1 MHSHFDDMSEIMQSF
16 NHKPFSKQPNYFFSH
31 KQHLPHL
38 KPNKCYKKK
47 NKSDK
52 THSCANSTVSG
63 YTLESLNC
71 SPIDKMISP
80 KQSNGIK
87 KPPKKCSTGCVNC
100 KTRKVKCSEE
110 RPQCWNCARMN
121 KECVY
126 IPLEEQKRQR
136 RLRKMLKKSGKA
148 VAPNALPL
156 SPQMSENVNSELLE
170 NNGSSQTHIAA
181 SNGSF
186 APSQEPSV
194 RQNNIQSLDS
204 DSSPNHMHNHSAQLT
219 SILNDVNHFTTEL
232 TNDINDKFSADN
244 SDSTGNASEDTN
256 NSESKKLETSE
267 TYLDDRLVEA
277 PDRSYSDDFRNIFDT
292 FTNGDAAQH
301 ANRPSIIHEST
312 SWSELRNKFE
322 AIGLPIHEIFYLR
335 VFYEKASYWV
345 IPFAENPESNVANN
359 VLFYH
364 ITSGPL
370 SIASFSAS
378 CLAPALIAIAAKY
391 TYNVTG
397 EAKHKMHRDNYLKS
411 ALLNLANEF
420 DYNRNTETLM
430 AQKIESLILTILL
443 LAMFSSSTNI
453 DWKVH
458 LQGAKDIFLRY
469 SKIVEKDYK
478 REETLALSKVWFVG
492 LDGIAHLLI
501 DHGGSSSSDEEFDTL
516 ADFVSDPAAKEVL
529 VNMKI
534 STPNHFNLLL
544 GCSTDLL
551 LFDKSLVRYISLGVG
566 TFREKDPYNK
576 NFCQTMYYAEV
587 SRRFVFYEH
596 EFGKVLKQNIKPEA
610 LSSKAIFYKAASDEY
625 YSFFDISQQV
635 HVELSLLI
643 YFVHVGL
650 GNTDQFKCSF
660 FSMRRYMQFMF
671 AVSTK
676 GHRSSSD
683 KDESICDVF
692 ESSHHLVIDEISR
705 RELNSSDVLF
715 TKYDFRSG
723 LDKQLR
729 GDFRLMM
736 FLTSVLIFGKHI
748 DECIKDVY
756 ASKNEKCK
764 IIAFYQSLYQD
775 CGCESAKS
783 SLDVL
788 ISSWQNIEHYPN
800 TIPFA

>member
-1 MHSHFDDMSEIMQSF
+1 
-16 NHKPFSKQPNYFFSH
+16 
-31 KQHLPHL
+31 
-38 KPNKCYKKK
+38 
-47 NKSDK
+47 
-52 THSCANSTVSG
+52 
-63 YTLESLNC
+63 
-71 SPIDKMISP
+71 MISP
-80 KQSNGIK
+80 KNSNGVK
-87 KPPKKCSTGCVNC
+87 KQLKKCSTGCVNC

-110 RPQCWNCARMN
+110 KPQCWNCARMN
-121 KECVY
+121 KECIY
-126 IPLEEQKRQR
+126 IPLDEQKRQR
-136 RLRKMLKKSGKA
+136 RMRKMLKKSKKTL
-148 VAPNALPL
+148 VSNILPL
-156 SPQMSENVNSELLE
+156 SPQISESINPGLSQISD
-170 NNGSSQTHIAA
+170 SSQTHLTS
-181 SNGSF
+181 SND
-186 APSQEPSV
+186 AYALSQQSLV
-194 RQNNIQSLDS
+194 RQNNAQSLDS
-204 DSSPNHMHNHSAQLT
+204 DYSPTHTNSHSAQLT
-219 SILNDVNHFTTEL
+219 SIMNDVNQFATGL
-232 TNDINDKFSADN
+232 TNDINDKFSADSFTSMEN
-244 SDSTGNASEDTN
+244 TSEATN
-256 NSESKKLETSE
+256 NFEADKIEDLATSLDDKQIETS
-267 TYLDDRLVEA
+267 
-277 PDRSYSDDFRNIFDT
+277 DRSYSDDFKNIFDNVANNDPT
-292 FTNGDAAQH
+292 QH
-301 ANRPSIIHEST
+301 THRSSIIHEST
-312 SWSELRNKFE
+312 SWSELRGKFE
-322 AIGLPIHEIFYLR
+322 GIGLPIHEIFYLR
-335 VFYEKASYWV
+335 VFYEKVSYWV
-345 IPFAENPESNVANN
+345 IPFAESPESNVANN

-397 EAKHKMHRDNYLKS
+397 EAKHKIHRDNYLKS

-420 DYNRNTETLM
+420 DYNRDTETLM

-458 LQGAKDIFLRY
+458 LQGAKDIFLKY
-469 SKIVEKDYK
+469 SEVVHKDYK
-478 REETLALSKVWFVG
+478 REETLALSKVWFAG

-516 ADFVSDPAAKEVL
+516 ADFVSDPEAKEVL

-534 STPNHFNLLL
+534 STSNHFNLLL

-566 TFREKDPYNK
+566 TFREKDPYNM
-576 NFCQTMYYAEV
+576 NFCQTIYYAEI

-596 EFGKVLKQNIKPEA
+596 HFGRISKQNIKPEA
-610 LSSKAIFYKAASDEY
+610 LSSKAIFHKAASDEY
-625 YSFFDISQQV
+625 YSLFDISQQV

-643 YFVHVGL
+643 YFDHVGL
-650 GNTDQFKCSF
+650 GNTDQFKGSF
-660 FSMRRYMQFMF
+660 FSMRRYLQFMF

-676 GHRSSSD
+676 GHRSNS
-683 KDESICDVF
+683 KEDESICDVF

-715 TKYDFRSG
+715 AKYDFRNG

-748 DECIKDVY
+748 DECIKDAY

-783 SLDVL
+783 SLDIL
-788 ISSWQNIEHYPN
+788 ISSWQNVEHYPN